1 MTPRSSNARW
11 PRSGSARTRP
21 GPVAVDDPADPRL
34 APYTAMRERDLVGRA
49 GRFIVEGE
57 VTLRVMLST
66 RARFGLESVLLA
78 PERVLFPCP
87 TSLTILERCDGARTL
102 ESIVS
107 ELAAEFEAPRD
118 DIARD
123 VDAMLGELAEKDF
136 LQVDV
141 GA

>member
-1 MTPRSSNARW
+1 VTAL
-11 PRSGSARTRP
+11 
-21 GPVAVDDPADPRL
+21 DPACRPRL
-34 APYTAMRERDLVGRA
+34 RPWVRLHHD
-49 GRFIVEGE
+49 
-57 VTLRVMLST
+57 RV
-66 RARFGLESVLLA
+66 RGAWVLLA